1 MNDYE
6 GTRNFESVQP
16 EGSKSPKNGK
26 SDPKKKIAIAIFTIV
41 IAIVLLFCAV
51 IITKI
56 VYKLNGD
63 SDKTDGS
70 GNNLS
75 YKTVSIP
82 SSDINNGTLL
92 LVEDASDMK
101 NNPEQLSSTA
111 SDSNGDPYYI
121 GTGSYPKDKLT
132 SDTVKALKA
141 MAQGLYRS
149 TEVRFVIGYA
159 YDQNATGEECEHVL
173 GTVVDIKQ
181 FGEMAED
188 NTISSTALNSD
199 AINWLQKNCAKY
211 GFIITVTHSDG
222 STQLRYVG
230 VAHATYI
237 VKNNISLSAYTNKLK
252 DHSPEDTLSIEGA
265 DGKNYS
271 VYYVK
276 STGDDTEVKVP
287 QNYDYEI
294 SGNNTDGF
302 IVTVNLSK

>member
-101 NNPEQLSSTA
+101 SNPEQLSSTA
-111 SDSNGDPYYI
+111 PDSNGDPYYI